1 MAGVIATVRAGGGAR
16 LTDSAGWQL
25 RQMSADAAVAS
36 VRPGDRVFVGSACAT
51 PRTLVEALE
60 QRAARCAGV
69 TLVHF
74 LTDRVGIGDPP
85 RTYFRHRVFYVGRD
99 VRALLP
105 SGQVDYVPVS
115 LADVPA
121 MFRRGLLPLDVALV
135 QVAPPDQDG
144 MCSLGVSVDV
154 TLAAVQAAR
163 TVIAEVN
170 PHQPRVQGGGRI
182 PVERIAAFVPVD
194 TPVVEY
200 LHDPAPGVAEQ
211 IARYVARL
219 IDDGSALQVGLG
231 RVPNQM
237 LQFLRNRR
245 GLAIHSD
252 VITEPV
258 VDLVE
263 AGVVTG
269 TVTAS
274 WAMGTRRLYDLLD
287 DDPRFRLEPID
298 QVCDPAVIAGHD
310 RMVSVTQAFAI
321 DLSGQVCTEY
331 LDGSL
336 YGGVSTGPEFHR
348 GALASR
354 HGIPVICL
362 ASRTPA
368 GEPAIRLALG
378 PDEPVSIARA
388 DVRWVVTEYGTAY
401 LFGLSLAER
410 AVALMEIAHPDDRE
424 SLLLAAKEHGI
435 VTRQQALRSRS
446 AYPVDEERER
456 VLRDGRRVL
465 VRPTRSSDRGA
476 MQDLFHRLTEEDVY
490 TRFFQKLSSLTDT
503 AAEYLCSVDYSNDM
517 AFAAVVGPPE
527 REQIVA
533 ASSYYRN
540 PADALGEVAYMVD
553 PAWRRFGLA
562 TLLHARIQ
570 EYAAAHGVRG
580 FTADVLPT
588 NHAMLRVLQ
597 RGDHETSVEHG
608 SGLLDVRMIFRT
620 PAEVDP

>member
-1 MAGVIATVRAGGGAR
+1 M
-16 LTDSAGWQL
+16 
-25 RQMSADAAVAS
+25 
-36 VRPGDRVFVGSACAT
+36 
-51 PRTLVEALE
+51 
-60 QRAARCAGV
+60 

-74 LTDRVGIGDPP
+74 LTDRVGIGNPP
-85 RTYFRHRVFYVGRD
+85 RTSFRHRVFYVGRD
-99 VRALLP
+99 VRDLLP

-115 LADVPA
+115 LVDIPA
-121 MFRRGLLPLDVALV
+121 MFRRELLPLDVALV

-144 MCSLGVSVDV
+144 MCSLGVSVDI
-154 TLAAVQAAR
+154 TLAAVEAAR

-182 PVERIAAFVPVD
+182 PAERIAAFVPVS
-194 TPVVEY
+194 TPIVEY
-200 LHDPAPGVAEQ
+200 LHDPAPGDAEQ

-237 LQFLRNRR
+237 LHYLRNRH

-287 DDPRFRLEPID
+287 DDPNFRLEPID
-298 QVCDPAVIAGHD
+298 LVCDPAVIASHD

-336 YGGVSTGPEFHR
+336 YGGVSTGPVFHR

-354 HGIPVICL
+354 HGTPVICL
-362 ASRTPA
+362 TARTPA
-368 GEPAIRLALG
+368 GDPAIRLALG
-378 PDEPVSIARA
+378 PDEPVSIGRA

-401 LFGLSLAER
+401 LFGLSLVER
-410 AVALMEIAHPDDRE
+410 AVALIEIAHPDDRGP
-424 SLLLAAKEHGI
+424 LLRAAKERGI
-435 VTRQQALRSRS
+435 VTRQQELRSRS
-446 AYPVDEERER
+446 AYPLDEEREL
-456 VLRDGRRVL
+456 VLRDGRRVV
-465 VRPTRSSDRGA
+465 VRPTRTSDRGA

-490 TRFFQKLSSLTDT
+490 TRFFQKLSSLTDA

-527 REQIVA
+527 REQVVA

-540 PADALGEVAYMVD
+540 PATAFGEVAYMVD
-553 PAWRRFGLA
+553 PAWRGFGLA
-562 TLLHARIQ
+562 TLMHARTQ
-570 EYAAAHGVRG
+570 EYAVAHGLRG

-588 NHAMLRVLQ
+588 NGSMLHVLQ
-597 RGDHETSVEHG
+597 RGDHETRVELNG
-608 SGLLDVRMIFRT
+608 GLLDVQMIFRT
-620 PAEVDP
+620 PSEVQP

>member
-1 MAGVIATVRAGGGAR
+1 M
-16 LTDSAGWQL
+16 TDSAGWQL
-25 RQMSADAAVAS
+25 RQQSADAAVAS

-51 PRTLVEALE
+51 PRVLVEALE
-60 QRAARCAGV
+60 RRAARCPGV

-74 LTDRVGIGDPP
+74 LTDRVGTGDPL
-85 RTYFRHRVFYVGRD
+85 RTSFRHRVFYVGRD
-99 VRALLP
+99 VRDLLP

-163 TVIAEVN
+163 TVIAEIN
-170 PHQPRVQGGGRI
+170 PHQPRVHGGGRI

-194 TPVVEY
+194 TPIVEY
-200 LHDPAPGVAEQ
+200 LHDPVPGAAEQ

-287 DDPRFRLEPID
+287 DDPNFRLEPID
-298 QVCDPAVIAGHD
+298 QVCDPAVIAGQD

-336 YGGVSTGPEFHR
+336 YGGVSTGPNFHR

-354 HGIPVICL
+354 HGTPVICL
-362 ASRTPA
+362 TARTPA
-368 GEPAIRLALG
+368 GDPAIRLALG
-378 PDEPVSIARA
+378 PDEPVSIERA

-410 AVALMEIAHPDDRE
+410 AVAVMEIAHPDDRAP
-424 SLLLAAKEHGI
+424 LLRAAKEHGV

-446 AYPVDEERER
+446 AYPLDEEREL
-456 VLRDGRRVL
+456 VLRDRRRVL
-465 VRPTRSSDRGA
+465 VRPTRTSDRGA

-517 AFAAVVGPPE
+517 AFAAVVGPAE

-540 PADALGEVAYMVD
+540 PATALGEVAYMVD
-553 PAWRRFGLA
+553 PAWRGLGLA
-562 TLLHARIQ
+562 TLMHARTQ
-570 EYAAAHGVRG
+570 EYAVAHGLRG

-588 NHAMLRVLQ
+588 NGAMLHVLE
-597 RGDHETSVEHG
+597 RGDHETRVEH
-608 SGLLDVRMIFRT
+608 SDGLLDVQMIFRT